1 MIWYCVAISG
11 KPREHLLD
19 LGREH
24 VHAAQD
30 EHVVGTADDAI
41 DLAMRAAAGARL
53 GDDAGDVAGAVAHK
67 RAALARE
74 RGEHQLAVFA
84 IGHRLQGVG
93 VDDLGEE
100 VVLGQ
105 VQAAHLLALEGHA
118 RAHDLGQAV
127 HVAVL
132 HAKLLGD
139 LVAHALAAG
148 LGAEDAGANLQI
160 GCRVDTHLDGGIGD
174 MQGVGRRAREH
185 VDLHVLEHL
194 DLTLR
199 CCPRRWE

>member
-1 MIWYCVAISG
+1 M
-11 KPREHLLD
+11 
-19 LGREH
+19 
-24 VHAAQD
+24 HA
-30 EHVVGTADDAI
+30 V
-41 DLAMRAAAGARL
+41 DLAMRTAAGAGL
-53 GDDAGDVAGAVAHK
+53 GDDAGDVAGTVAHE

-74 RGEHQLAVFA
+74 RGEHQFAVFA
-84 IGHRLQGVG
+84 IRHRLQGVG

-132 HAKLLGD
+132 HAQLLGD

-148 LGAEDAGANLQI
+148 LGAVDAGTNLQV
-160 GCRVDTHLDGGIGD
+160 GCRVDAHLDGGIGD
-174 MQGVGRRAREH
+174 MQGVGRRARQH
-185 VDLHVLEHL
+185 IDLHILEHL
-194 DLTLR
+194 GFDAR
-199 CCPRRWE
+199 CCREEMGMTAQPAVSPPLWAPRPPVNRP